1 MEQLAEFM
9 GNNPGLFAALGVV
22 LGLLIWTSMQSMGG
36 ASLSPSDATRLI
48 NDSDAIVLDVR
59 SDAEFE
65 GGHIVGSVHVVDTQ
79 LESAMGRLQKYKSK
93 PIIATCKTGQRSMSV
108 CSKLKK
114 AGFEQVYNLRGGLAA
129 WEGASLPLTRKS

>member
-48 NDSDAIVLDVR
+48 NDSDAVVLDVR

-93 PIIATCKTGQRSMSV
+93 PIIATCKTGHGRCPCAPS
-108 CSKLKK
+108 
-114 AGFEQVYNLRGGLAA
+114 
-129 WEGASLPLTRKS
+129 